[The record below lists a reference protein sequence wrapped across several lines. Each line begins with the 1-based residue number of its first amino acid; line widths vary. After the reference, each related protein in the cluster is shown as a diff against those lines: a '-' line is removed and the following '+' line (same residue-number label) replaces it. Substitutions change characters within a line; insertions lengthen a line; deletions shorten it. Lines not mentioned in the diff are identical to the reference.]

1 MKSFFAFSIHV
12 QFDLLMKRIS
22 TKFEI
27 SLISQAV
34 FLCYPF
40 LVCIHDLQVT
50 YKPCDNNI
58 LINIRPTTRTKP
70 TVIRRNYFLHFCKS
84 IYISKFKIFERSCT
98 RYFSIELVLYD
109 IIFTTLKYIIALK
122 RYKKK
127 KHSNSN
133 HS

>member
-1 MKSFFAFSIHV
+1 MLMKSFFAFSIHV

-40 LVCIHDLQVT
+40 FECIHDLQVT

-70 TVIRRNYFLHFCKS
+70 TVIRRNYFLHLCKS
-84 IYISKFKIFERSCT
+84 IYFKIQD
-98 RYFSIELVLYD
+98 IWKKLYTVYLNRTCF
-109 IIFTTLKYIIALK
+109 I
-122 RYKKK
+122 
-127 KHSNSN
+127 
-133 HS
+133 